1 MGQNSSRPKH
11 TSKYS
16 PKSGEVIENAD
27 AKRTASK
34 SSKKTASPDVKILA
48 LDPFNVRATRPQ
60 FRILVIG
67 KANAGKTT
75 LLKKVCDSVDD
86 PEIFSPSGEKIDPK
100 VVEASH
106 RRGEHDITN
115 QLVFKSNPGYIFHD
129 SRGFESGSVDEIKR
143 VKMFIA
149 EQAATNKLSD
159 QLHAIWY
166 CLPTDTNRPVTK
178 ADEDFFNTG
187 VRGQVPLIA
196 IFTKVDGLEDI
207 AFTQLQDAGFNTNKA
222 LKKLAQKTQEMLADF
237 RQRLKQTDYPP
248 SEYLQLEDMR
258 KTDTSCKELIKKTAA
273 TISDD
278 ALRMLFVSVQRNNIS
293 LSVRYALANAIDQTH
308 IREITIW
315 TLGYFGH
322 VWEAY
327 QEKVLTCEATLRKL
341 CPIAFDLVAARAELI
356 SAICICTEQ
365 TFNEA
370 STTPEKFCNAFSTAL
385 HVYRGS
391 TLEHAIKEKIW
402 ALQWESYKD
411 RYSFKDSEL
420 HKSMI
425 EIVMSHPLRLNAS
438 T

>member
-11 TSKYS
+11 TSKYN

-27 AKRTASK
+27 AKGIASK
-34 SSKKTASPDVKILA
+34 LSKKTASPDVKILA
-48 LDPFNVRATRPQ
+48 PNPFDVRAACPQ

-143 VKMFIA
+143 VKNFIA
-149 EQAATNKLSD
+149 ERAATKKLSD

-196 IFTKVDGLEDI
+196 IFTKVDGLEDS
-207 AFTQLQDAGFNTNKA
+207 AFAQLQNTGYNIDEA
-222 LKKLAQKTQEMLADF
+222 MEKLAQKTQEMLTTDF
-237 RQRLKQTDYPP
+237 RQRLEQTDYPP

-258 KTDTSCKELIKKTAA
+258 EADTSCKELIEKTAA
-273 TISDD
+273 NISDG
-278 ALRMLFVSVQRNNIS
+278 ALRMLFVSVQRNNIG
-293 LSVRYALANAIDQTH
+293 LSVRYAVTKA
-308 IREITIW
+308 
-315 TLGYFGH
+315 
-322 VWEAY
+322 
-327 QEKVLTCEATLRKL
+327 
-341 CPIAFDLVAARAELI
+341 
-356 SAICICTEQ
+356 
-365 TFNEA
+365 
-370 STTPEKFCNAFSTAL
+370 
-385 HVYRGS
+385 
-391 TLEHAIKEKIW
+391 
-402 ALQWESYKD
+402 
-411 RYSFKDSEL
+411 
-420 HKSMI
+420 
-425 EIVMSHPLRLNAS
+425 
-438 T
+438 